1 MTRSSLCVALFL
13 FSSVAVGTANAAT
26 KFEGVS
32 IPGTS
37 TVTSGFFQINVAT
50 GEVSSVWGST
60 TTTFTV
66 VKEAAPLPAGEYH
79 LYVAPNP
86 QADGNNY
93 WMLTRLDAN
102 TGHVWSLIGGGG
114 TAYSWTAV
122 LPPK

>member
-1 MTRSSLCVALFL
+1 MNRSSIFVALFL
-13 FSSVAVGTANAAT
+13 FSSAALGTANAAT

-37 TVTSGFFQINVAT
+37 TVASGFFQINVAT

-79 LYVAPNP
+79 LYVLPNP
-86 QADGNNY
+86 QADGNDY
-93 WMLTRLDAN
+93 WMLTRMDAN
-102 TGHVWSLIGGGG
+102 TGHAWSLVGGGN
-114 TAYSWTAV
+114 TPYSWTAV